1 MMYDDMGYSPFGD
14 DSCSALDATDL
25 FCLFYGVHNRYHY
38 QPYSDRED
46 YKKEMGKRV
55 SFILDRVLTNRAEN
69 ELVRLYYGIGCRRRS
84 FDELFMYYGGKTNTA
99 SILRRAMTRLKYSD
113 EIDSLRKYLRR

>member
-1 MMYDDMGYSPFGD
+1 MMCDDMGYSPFGY
-14 DSCSALDATDL
+14 DSCSSLDAADL
-25 FCLFYGVHNRYHY
+25 FCLFDGMQNRYY
-38 QPYSDRED
+38 DRPYSDRED

-55 SFILDRVLTNRAEN
+55 SFILDRVLTNRTEN

-84 FDELFMYYGGKTNTA
+84 FDELSMYYGGKANTA

-113 EIDSLRKYLRR
+113 EMDSLRKYLRR